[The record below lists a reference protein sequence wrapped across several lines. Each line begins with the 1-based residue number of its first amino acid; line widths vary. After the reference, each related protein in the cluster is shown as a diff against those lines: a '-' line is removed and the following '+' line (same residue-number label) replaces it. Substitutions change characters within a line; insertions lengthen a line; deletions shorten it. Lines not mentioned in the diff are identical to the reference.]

1 MSYSGWGCAEHDA
14 SSNIVRRFPLFEPF
28 MTELSYFLIAI
39 YLYGRTT
46 YIVII
51 AEPVR
56 MRGSGSTP
64 LYITDIKEP

>member
-1 MSYSGWGCAEHDA
+1 MK
-14 SSNIVRRFPLFEPF
+14 
-28 MTELSYFLIAI
+28 LSYFLIAI

-56 MRGSGSTP
+56 TRGSGSTT
-64 LYITDIKEP
+64 LDITDINPPPFRQEQKPPNELKNNEMLTRESQS